1 MDTFISAISGKEF
14 PIREK
19 ISGQSLRQ
27 ALLEFIRRTHPNFQ
41 ESDVLSLGELNR
53 FREQYIATCMIHD
66 SGQLS
71 ELDQT
76 VITAISDRVILTDK
90 LDEEGD
96 ERSIGERLADAVADF
111 GGSWRF
117 IILFGVFLFCW
128 ILLNVL
134 WLHNQGFDP
143 YPFIL
148 LNLILS
154 CIAALQAP
162 VIMMSQNRQEAKDR
176 QRSKKDYMINL
187 KSELEIRLMHEKID
201 HLILHQHQELMEI
214 QKIQVEMM
222 NEMLVVMK
230 SDKQ

>member
-214 QKIQVEMM
+214 QGLYSRLFKLQLMA
-222 NEMLVVMK
+222 
-230 SDKQ
+230 